1 MTVRV
6 PAGKPRRLVSL
17 VPSITETLFE
27 WGVTP
32 VGVTRFCDL
41 AGRGDHPSREHD
53 VPPDAPSDESTIA
66 VVGGTKNPD
75 IEAIVALEPDAVL
88 MDREENTRPDADAL
102 EAAGVTVVATA
113 VRSLRDV
120 DDAMAVLGE
129 AAGLAYE
136 RDTAAFDSARSTG
149 ERTRVFV
156 PIWRRPWMTVSE
168 DTYAGSL
175 LEAVG
180 LVNVFAAEA
189 ERYPTVELTRAVQGR
204 AEVVLAPSEP
214 YAFTDRHRP
223 ELETVAPVV
232 FVDGRDLFW
241 WGARTPKALQRLD
254 ALARGITAR

>member
-1 MTVRV
+1 MTIAVRV
-6 PAGKPRRLVSL
+6 GEPRRLVSL

-32 VGVTRFCDL
+32 VGVTRFCDIT
-41 AGRGDHPSREHD
+41 GRGDLSTPAHD
-53 VPPDAPSDESTIA
+53 HSPGAPTIA

-88 MDREENTRPDADAL
+88 MDREENRLPDADAL

-113 VRSLRDV
+113 VRSLGDV

-136 RDTAAFDSARSTG
+136 RGRAPSDSAHSTG
-149 ERTRVFV
+149 GRTRVFV

-180 LVNVFAAEA
+180 LVNVFATED
-189 ERYPTVELTRAVQGR
+189 ERYPTVELAQATQGR

-214 YAFTDRHRP
+214 YAFTERHRP

-241 WGARTPKALQRLD
+241 WGVRTPKALQRLD
-254 ALARGITAR
+254 ALARSITAR